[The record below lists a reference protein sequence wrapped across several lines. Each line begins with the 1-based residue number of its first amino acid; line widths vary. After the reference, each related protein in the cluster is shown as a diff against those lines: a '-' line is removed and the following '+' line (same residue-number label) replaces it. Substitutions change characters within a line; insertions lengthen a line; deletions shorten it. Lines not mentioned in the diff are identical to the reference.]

1 MLVKICA
8 NRWIDR
14 KCIQSLTVLDYENE
28 SHGKDYLIIVGGVD
42 YEGKSFEGALTQQ
55 YPNFEVAAN
64 AMDTLAER
72 INKEKE

>member
-42 YEGKSFEGALTQQ
+42 YEGKSFEGALPQKYT
-55 YPNFEVAAN
+55 NRDIALD

>member
-28 SHGKDYLIIVGGVD
+28 SHGKDYLIIAGGVD
-42 YEGKSFEGALTQQ
+42 YEGKRFEGALPQQ
-55 YPNFEVAAN
+55 YPNFEVAIN